1 MARKATSLHSHALLK
16 AMGCQTDHPSQLSPW
31 HFLEF
36 PRYRDLYAQ
45 THIGSD
51 KVGVTL
57 LFVRE
62 SGDVEVLGQLE
73 FAMMSSVDAP

>member
-1 MARKATSLHSHALLK
+1 MRL
-16 AMGCQTDHPSQLSPW
+16 QNDHPSAIVVMAFP
-31 HFLEF
+31 EF

-45 THIGSD
+45 TYIGLD
-51 KVGVTL
+51 KLGVTL

-73 FAMMSSVDAP
+73 FAMISSVDAP